1 MEFKSKFFN
10 ELSACE
16 IYEILK
22 SRAQIFVV
30 EQSIKYVDMDDIDY
44 ESLHIFCLEGGRV
57 AAYFRAYPKRD
68 EENTVHIGRVL
79 TLEHGK
85 GHGKMLLKNGI
96 EAIKE
101 KMSPEKLYIEAQSH
115 AIGFYERMGFTVC
128 SDEFLEEGIP
138 HVKMELI
145 LKEEEK

>member
-30 EQSIKYVDMDDIDY
+30 EQSIKYVDMDGVDY
-44 ESLHIFCLEGGRV
+44 ESLHIFYLDNGRV
-57 AAYFRAYPKRD
+57 AAYFRAYPKKG
-68 EENTVHIGRVL
+68 EKGTVHIGRVL

-85 GHGKMLLKNGI
+85 GYGKMLLKNGI
-96 EAIKE
+96 DAIRE
-101 KMSPEKLYIEAQSH
+101 KMNPEKLYIEAQSH

-128 SDEFLEEGIP
+128 SDEFTEEGIP
-138 HVKMELI
+138 HVKMELK
-145 LKEEEK
+145 LKEDEK